1 MQDRDVPQPST
12 GRQFRYIRRQ
22 LNLFRRHHV
31 SALQQGLILAAA
43 CALVL
48 YTVFFTNV
56 PAVHDFFH
64 ELRHVMGIIP
74 CH

>member
-1 MQDRDVPQPST
+1 MRDREVPQPSAR
-12 GRQFRYIRRQ
+12 RQFKYVRRQ
-22 LNLFRRHHV
+22 LNIFRRYHV
-31 SALQQGLILAAA
+31 STLQQGLILIAA
-43 CALVL
+43 CTLIL